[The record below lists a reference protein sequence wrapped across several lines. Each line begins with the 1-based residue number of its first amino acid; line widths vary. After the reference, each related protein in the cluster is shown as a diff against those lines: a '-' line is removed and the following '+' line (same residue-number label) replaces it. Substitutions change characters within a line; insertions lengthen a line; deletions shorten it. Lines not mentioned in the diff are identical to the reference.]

1 MKKILLP
8 LIYLLSTF
16 SILALNLYPMLYLAR
31 HSPAGRTY
39 ALIHNNVQD
48 FYLYQALMNEGAQ
61 GSFLIHDPF
70 TTENH
75 KSSIIFSYFTVAG
88 KISRLLNLSLVFT
101 YHALRLVGAVL
112 FFLSA
117 YIFIKSLSI
126 ARPYLAYIFLLFA
139 TPLFTMKSMNGI
151 MTKIP
156 FMYWWTGMDAVRR
169 AIYLP
174 HHMFGAFFLVVSVLL
189 IIGFVKTAGKQ
200 KMLWLTILA
209 VFMAYIHTPSLF
221 ILLIVLPPSV
231 IIYLL
236 SNKIDQRSVLKFI
249 PLAIY
254 WLIGLLALILMVS
267 QSNQGFPWSVYLEWE
282 KTLQYPL
289 SAELLGGLGFLLPFA
304 LIGLPSALF
313 SGNFAK
319 ILIACWFSIPLLLIP
334 FAPFLNISNIRL
346 IQGLPYLTMAVLA
359 AIGLETLTAFILR
372 MIAVVKNKPYESV
385 QSKLKQKVILIVYPL
400 VLTAFFLVNIPVIV
414 WSVKDQIREYSP
426 VFGNVYLDDRL
437 KNAFAFINNNYPAKT
452 IVLSTFYTGNYLPV
466 YTHTLSFIGHTSY
479 TANVSLKE
487 KAVMKFFENK
497 MTWEEAAKF
506 LKDNKIKLVF
516 QGPEEKPLY
525 NGLLYPNHLKPVFM
539 EDVAS
544 IYEVK

>member
-1 MKKILLP
+1 MKQLNWLFFLIATGVIL
-8 LIYLLSTF
+8 I
-16 SILALNLYPMLYLAR
+16 LNLYPMLYLSS

-48 FYLYQALMNEGAQ
+48 FYLYQSLMNEGAT
-61 GSFLIHDPF
+61 GSFLIYDPF

-75 KSSIIFSYFTVAG
+75 RTSVIFSFFTILG
-88 KISRLLNLSLVFT
+88 KISRNAGLPFVFT
-101 YHALRLVGAVL
+101 YHIARVLGAVL
-112 FFLSA
+112 FLYAAYLLLKRLKLSHTN
-117 YIFIKSLSI
+117 
-126 ARPYLAYIFLLFA
+126 LAYLFLLFA
-139 TPLFTMKSMNGI
+139 TPLFTSKNINGAAV
-151 MTKIP
+151 KIP

-289 SAELLGGLGFLLPFA
+289 REELLGGLGFLLPFA

-414 WSVKDQIREYSP
+414 WSLKDQIREYSP